1 MFYVVNKQKICTYL
15 VSLITVVILF
25 CVAGAIGN
33 ENKTVQTSAGNE
45 KLLPIYNVET
55 NEKKVAFTMNC
66 AW

>member
-45 KLLPIYNVET
+45 KLLPIYNVEN
-55 NEKKVAFTMNC
+55 NEKKGVC
-66 AW
+66 LYLW

>member
-1 MFYVVNKQKICTYL
+1 MFYIVNKQKICTYL

-45 KLLPIYNVET
+45 KLLPIYNVEN
-55 NEKKVAFTMNC
+55 NEKKGVC
-66 AW
+66 LYLW

>member
-33 ENKTVQTSAGNE
+33 ENKTVPN
-45 KLLPIYNVET
+45 I
-55 NEKKVAFTMNC
+55 
-66 AW
+66 

>member
-1 MFYVVNKQKICTYL
+1 MFYVFNKQKICTYL

-33 ENKTVQTSAGNE
+33 ENKTVQKSASNE